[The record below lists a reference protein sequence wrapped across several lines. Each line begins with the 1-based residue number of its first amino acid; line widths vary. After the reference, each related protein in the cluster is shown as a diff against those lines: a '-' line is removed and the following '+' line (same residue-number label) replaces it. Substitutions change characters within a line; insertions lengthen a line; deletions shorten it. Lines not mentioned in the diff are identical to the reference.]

1 MLKIRLFQAGRL
13 NRLHYRLVVTDAK
26 SPRDG
31 EYIEKVGSYNPHQE
45 GDNVK
50 IQEDR
55 LSYWIGKG
63 AMLTEK
69 AEALVK
75 RAAPQVLKK

>member
-1 MLKIRLFQAGRL
+1 MCIRDR
-13 NRLHYRLVVTDAK
+13 
-26 SPRDG
+26 
-31 EYIEKVGSYNPHQE
+31 
-45 GDNVK
+45 

-63 AMLTEK
+63 AVLTEK